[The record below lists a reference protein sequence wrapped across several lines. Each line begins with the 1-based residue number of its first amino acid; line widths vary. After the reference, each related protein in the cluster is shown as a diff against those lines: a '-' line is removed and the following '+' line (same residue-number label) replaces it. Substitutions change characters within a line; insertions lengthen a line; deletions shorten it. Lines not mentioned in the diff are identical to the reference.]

1 MSLLENIRKDM
12 LDASKQG
19 DDITVDI
26 LKLVIADIRNEQIAL
41 DKELTDEDV
50 LKVLRKQEKKIKDSI
65 EQYTKMER
73 DDLVSRESAQL
84 KVIEKYLPSL
94 MSEDEITKIVSRVI
108 ADTNASGIQ
117 SMGLVMGSVMKE
129 LNGKAD
135 GNLVKD
141 VVGKLLQSKMQ
152 LEIFNTDVLKKTFPE
167 FKLSLENIQKG
178 YVEVFQK
185 YNLGDINIVF
195 VDNKYIQKL
204 NKEYRGVDTPT
215 DVLSFKLD
223 ENRNDGEIYISGE
236 YVYKSFKGEKFTEEI
251 LRLIIHGTLH
261 ILGYDHIDS
270 LNENP
275 NEEMFKLQEKLL
287 FKYIEICF

>member
-1 MSLLENIRKDM
+1 
-12 LDASKQG
+12 
-19 DDITVDI
+19 
-26 LKLVIADIRNEQIAL
+26 
-41 DKELTDEDV
+41 
-50 LKVLRKQEKKIKDSI
+50 
-65 EQYTKMER
+65 
-73 DDLVSRESAQL
+73 
-84 KVIEKYLPSL
+84 
-94 MSEDEITKIVSRVI
+94 
-108 ADTNASGIQ
+108 
-117 SMGLVMGSVMKE
+117 
-129 LNGKAD
+129 
-135 GNLVKD
+135 
-141 VVGKLLQSKMQ
+141 MQ

-215 DVLSFKLD
+215 DVLSFRLD

-236 YVYKSFKGEKFTEEI
+236 YVYKSFKREKFTEEI

-270 LNENP
+270 LDENP

>member
-1 MSLLENIRKDM
+1 
-12 LDASKQG
+12 
-19 DDITVDI
+19 
-26 LKLVIADIRNEQIAL
+26 
-41 DKELTDEDV
+41 
-50 LKVLRKQEKKIKDSI
+50 
-65 EQYTKMER
+65 
-73 DDLVSRESAQL
+73 
-84 KVIEKYLPSL
+84 
-94 MSEDEITKIVSRVI
+94 
-108 ADTNASGIQ
+108 
-117 SMGLVMGSVMKE
+117 
-129 LNGKAD
+129 
-135 GNLVKD
+135 
-141 VVGKLLQSKMQ
+141 MQ

-167 FKLSLENIQKG
+167 FILSLENIQKG

-215 DVLSFKLD
+215 DVLSFRLD

-236 YVYKSFKGEKFTEEI
+236 YVYKSFKREKFTEEI

-270 LNENP
+270 LDENP

>member
-12 LDASKQG
+12 LNASKQG

-65 EQYTKMER
+65 KQYTKMER

-94 MSEDEITKIVSRVI
+94 MSEEEITKIVSRVI
-108 ADTNASGIQ
+108 ADSKASGIQ

-141 VVGKLLQSKMQ
+141 IVGKLLQSK
-152 LEIFNTDVLKKTFPE
+152 
-167 FKLSLENIQKG
+167 
-178 YVEVFQK
+178 
-185 YNLGDINIVF
+185 
-195 VDNKYIQKL
+195 
-204 NKEYRGVDTPT
+204 
-215 DVLSFKLD
+215 
-223 ENRNDGEIYISGE
+223 
-236 YVYKSFKGEKFTEEI
+236 
-251 LRLIIHGTLH
+251 
-261 ILGYDHIDS
+261 
-270 LNENP
+270 
-275 NEEMFKLQEKLL
+275 
-287 FKYIEICF
+287 

>member
-65 EQYTKMER
+65 EQYTKMGR

-141 VVGKLLQSKMQ
+141 VVGKLLQSK
-152 LEIFNTDVLKKTFPE
+152 
-167 FKLSLENIQKG
+167 
-178 YVEVFQK
+178 
-185 YNLGDINIVF
+185 
-195 VDNKYIQKL
+195 
-204 NKEYRGVDTPT
+204 
-215 DVLSFKLD
+215 
-223 ENRNDGEIYISGE
+223 
-236 YVYKSFKGEKFTEEI
+236 
-251 LRLIIHGTLH
+251 
-261 ILGYDHIDS
+261 
-270 LNENP
+270 
-275 NEEMFKLQEKLL
+275 
-287 FKYIEICF
+287 

>member
-12 LDASKQG
+12 LNASKQG

-94 MSEDEITKIVSRVI
+94 MSEEEITKIVSRVI

-141 VVGKLLQSKMQ
+141 VVGKLLQSK
-152 LEIFNTDVLKKTFPE
+152 
-167 FKLSLENIQKG
+167 
-178 YVEVFQK
+178 
-185 YNLGDINIVF
+185 
-195 VDNKYIQKL
+195 
-204 NKEYRGVDTPT
+204 
-215 DVLSFKLD
+215 
-223 ENRNDGEIYISGE
+223 
-236 YVYKSFKGEKFTEEI
+236 
-251 LRLIIHGTLH
+251 
-261 ILGYDHIDS
+261 
-270 LNENP
+270 
-275 NEEMFKLQEKLL
+275 
-287 FKYIEICF
+287 

>member
-19 DDITVDI
+19 EDITVDI

-141 VVGKLLQSKMQ
+141 VVGKLLQSK
-152 LEIFNTDVLKKTFPE
+152 
-167 FKLSLENIQKG
+167 
-178 YVEVFQK
+178 
-185 YNLGDINIVF
+185 
-195 VDNKYIQKL
+195 
-204 NKEYRGVDTPT
+204 
-215 DVLSFKLD
+215 
-223 ENRNDGEIYISGE
+223 
-236 YVYKSFKGEKFTEEI
+236 
-251 LRLIIHGTLH
+251 
-261 ILGYDHIDS
+261 
-270 LNENP
+270 
-275 NEEMFKLQEKLL
+275 
-287 FKYIEICF
+287 

>member
-12 LDASKQG
+12 LNASKQG

-26 LKLVIADIRNEQIAL
+26 LKLVIADIRNEEIAL

-108 ADTNASGIQ
+108 ADSKASGIQ

-141 VVGKLLQSKMQ
+141 IVGKLLQSK
-152 LEIFNTDVLKKTFPE
+152 
-167 FKLSLENIQKG
+167 
-178 YVEVFQK
+178 
-185 YNLGDINIVF
+185 
-195 VDNKYIQKL
+195 
-204 NKEYRGVDTPT
+204 
-215 DVLSFKLD
+215 
-223 ENRNDGEIYISGE
+223 
-236 YVYKSFKGEKFTEEI
+236 
-251 LRLIIHGTLH
+251 
-261 ILGYDHIDS
+261 
-270 LNENP
+270 
-275 NEEMFKLQEKLL
+275 
-287 FKYIEICF
+287 

>member
-12 LDASKQG
+12 LNASKQG

-26 LKLVIADIRNEQIAL
+26 LKLVIADIRNEEIAL

-94 MSEDEITKIVSRVI
+94 MSEDEITKIVSKVI
-108 ADTNASGIQ
+108 TDSKASGIQ

-141 VVGKLLQSKMQ
+141 IVGKLLQSK
-152 LEIFNTDVLKKTFPE
+152 
-167 FKLSLENIQKG
+167 
-178 YVEVFQK
+178 
-185 YNLGDINIVF
+185 
-195 VDNKYIQKL
+195 
-204 NKEYRGVDTPT
+204 
-215 DVLSFKLD
+215 
-223 ENRNDGEIYISGE
+223 
-236 YVYKSFKGEKFTEEI
+236 
-251 LRLIIHGTLH
+251 
-261 ILGYDHIDS
+261 
-270 LNENP
+270 
-275 NEEMFKLQEKLL
+275 
-287 FKYIEICF
+287 

>member
-12 LDASKQG
+12 LNASKQG

-65 EQYTKMER
+65 EQYTNMGR

-108 ADTNASGIQ
+108 ADTKASGMHG
-117 SMGLVMGSVMKE
+117 MGLVMGSVMKE

-135 GNLVKD
+135 GYLVKD
-141 VVGKLLQSKMQ
+141 VVGKLLQSK
-152 LEIFNTDVLKKTFPE
+152 
-167 FKLSLENIQKG
+167 
-178 YVEVFQK
+178 
-185 YNLGDINIVF
+185 
-195 VDNKYIQKL
+195 
-204 NKEYRGVDTPT
+204 
-215 DVLSFKLD
+215 
-223 ENRNDGEIYISGE
+223 
-236 YVYKSFKGEKFTEEI
+236 
-251 LRLIIHGTLH
+251 
-261 ILGYDHIDS
+261 
-270 LNENP
+270 
-275 NEEMFKLQEKLL
+275 
-287 FKYIEICF
+287 

>member
-50 LKVLRKQEKKIKDSI
+50 LKVLRKQERKIKDSI
-65 EQYTKMER
+65 EQYSKMGR
-73 DDLVSRESAQL
+73 DDLVERESSQL

-94 MSEDEITKIVSRVI
+94 MNEEEITKVVSKVI
-108 ADTNASGIQ
+108 ADTNSNGMH

-141 VVGKLLQSKMQ
+141 VVGKLLQSK
-152 LEIFNTDVLKKTFPE
+152 
-167 FKLSLENIQKG
+167 
-178 YVEVFQK
+178 
-185 YNLGDINIVF
+185 
-195 VDNKYIQKL
+195 
-204 NKEYRGVDTPT
+204 
-215 DVLSFKLD
+215 
-223 ENRNDGEIYISGE
+223 
-236 YVYKSFKGEKFTEEI
+236 
-251 LRLIIHGTLH
+251 
-261 ILGYDHIDS
+261 
-270 LNENP
+270 
-275 NEEMFKLQEKLL
+275 
-287 FKYIEICF
+287 

>member
-12 LDASKQG
+12 LNASKQG

-94 MSEDEITKIVSRVI
+94 MSEDEITKIVSKVI
-108 ADTNASGIQ
+108 ADSKASGIQ

-141 VVGKLLQSKMQ
+141 VVGKLLQSK
-152 LEIFNTDVLKKTFPE
+152 
-167 FKLSLENIQKG
+167 
-178 YVEVFQK
+178 
-185 YNLGDINIVF
+185 
-195 VDNKYIQKL
+195 
-204 NKEYRGVDTPT
+204 
-215 DVLSFKLD
+215 
-223 ENRNDGEIYISGE
+223 
-236 YVYKSFKGEKFTEEI
+236 
-251 LRLIIHGTLH
+251 
-261 ILGYDHIDS
+261 
-270 LNENP
+270 
-275 NEEMFKLQEKLL
+275 
-287 FKYIEICF
+287 